1 MLLVGWFAAK
11 LSASNGSFGVSCT
24 AAAHLLASGN
34 MPRALSCCCCCE
46 TRALLTCAVACP
58 VMLRAGT
65 RDVHSPGLPRDCAAL
80 EANEA
85 DLSALLSN
93 AASSVCSSDGS
104 SAAGA
109 AGSSSG
115 GTAAKDSGA
124 GAASC
129 DDNEVEKALARLQ
142 EVRQG

>member
-1 MLLVGWFAAK
+1 V
-11 LSASNGSFGVSCT
+11 
-24 AAAHLLASGN
+24 
-34 MPRALSCCCCCE
+34 
-46 TRALLTCAVACP
+46 LTCCALWFPLLC
-58 VMLRAGT
+58 AGT

-80 EANEA
+80 EANEP

-104 SAAGA
+104 AAGA

-115 GTAAKDSGA
+115 GTAPKDNGQA
-124 GAASC
+124 AASC

-142 EVRQG
+142 EVR